1 METFITLPQL
11 FIISGLLLLFTE
23 LIIGLQ
29 SGFDLVLIGSIL
41 ILSGITGLL
50 TGNVSIMLII
60 ASVLSLAY
68 ILIGRNLIRQ
78 KITVIT
84 KKTNI
89 DKLIGAKGIVIRS
102 ITPDTPGII
111 RLNDEDWRA
120 TSSDVLYE
128 KDKVEV
134 ISIEGVTLHVTKVDK
149 TKN

>member
-1 METFITLPQL
+1 METLITLPQL

-41 ILSGITGLL
+41 ILSGIIGLL
-50 TGNVSIMLII
+50 TGSASIMLII
-60 ASVLSLAY
+60 ASILSLAY

-120 TSSDVLYE
+120 TSHDILYE

-134 ISIEGVTLHVTKVDK
+134 ISIEGVTLNVKKAV
-149 TKN
+149 